1 MHLFKFINNNSGS
14 QSTALMISWWLQKQQ
29 LADILQN
36 SCYYF
41 FFFNIHRKTLV
52 WLGFFLMKL
61 QVFIKKRLQHRY
73 FPVNTCEIFKNSF
86 FRTPPVAA
94 SAIWIGK
101 MLKKWKQV
109 MISFG
114 AVARRCSAKK
124 LYLTNN
130 F

>member
-1 MHLFKFINNNSGS
+1 MYLFKFINNNSGS

-36 SCYYF
+36 SCYF